1 MRCRQVQATRKTTTK
16 KTKEKV
22 QQTNMKCG
30 ALCKQVPESCNS
42 QLGRMAA
49 RSLSQMWFDDAVA
62 RHDIAKQV
70 IKLAKKGKI
79 SVQLVLSPRS
89 NAIQELPKTA
99 KQPKKRKLN
108 FSSPAI
114 GIRLVGCLY
123 SEYSVWKMGTEN
135 DVEAQV

>member
-1 MRCRQVQATRKTTTK
+1 
-16 KTKEKV
+16 
-22 QQTNMKCG
+22 
-30 ALCKQVPESCNS
+30 
-42 QLGRMAA
+42 
-49 RSLSQMWFDDAVA
+49 MWFDDAVA

-79 SVQLVLSPRS
+79 YVQLVLSPRS

-114 GIRLVGCLY
+114 GIRLVGGLY
-123 SEYSVWKMGTEN
+123 GRVVCHLIDFPRGLSLKLRSAWRV
-135 DVEAQV
+135 A

>member
-99 KQPKKRKLN
+99 KQPNKQQTKATGSMRKLN
-108 FSSPAI
+108 FGSPAI
-114 GIRLVGCLY
+114 GIRLVGDPYDC
-123 SEYSVWKMGTEN
+123 
-135 DVEAQV
+135 